1 MPDQI
6 KWGIIGNANISRACV
21 LPAIQASR
29 NGTVI
34 ALGTQHPHA
43 AAALAE
49 KHQIPNIYDS
59 YEAVIQDPSVEAV
72 YIPLPN
78 HLHFPW
84 TLKALEAGKHVL
96 CEKPLALNETEAE
109 QMAAAAQSC
118 NLLLMEALMY
128 RFHPRSL
135 QIKHLVDT
143 GKIGRLRH
151 VHSAFCFCMNEDQFM
166 VSDNFRLDPD
176 TGGGAL
182 WDVGCYC
189 VSLTR
194 WIMGEEPS
202 HVQGEAV
209 FSSRG
214 VDIQF
219 NGILRFPDG
228 RMATFE
234 AGFVSAL
241 QQTFTVSGDAG
252 IIELPHDAFIPW
264 ERDARYTIRG
274 VEDESG
280 KVHVV
285 PGADEYQLM
294 VEHFSDAIHK
304 SVSLSNPPQKSI
316 HNMRALDALLRSAR
330 EGTRIAL

>member
-6 KWGIIGNANISRACV
+6 KWGIIGNANIARACV

-29 NGTVI
+29 NGTVT

-43 AAALAE
+43 AEALAE
-49 KHQIPNIYDS
+49 KHHIPSIYDT
-59 YEAVIQDPSVEAV
+59 YEAVIQDPRVEAV

-96 CEKPLALNETEAE
+96 CEKPLALNETEAQE
-109 QMAAAAQSC
+109 MAAAAKSC
-118 NLLLMEALMY
+118 NVLLMEALMY

-135 QIKHLVDT
+135 QIQQLVAT
-143 GKIGRLRH
+143 GKIGRLRQI
-151 VHSAFCFCMNEDQFM
+151 HSAFCFCMNKDQFM
-166 VSDNFRLDPD
+166 APDNFRLDPH

-182 WDVGCYC
+182 WDVGCYS
-189 VSLTR
+189 VSLAR
-194 WIMGEEPS
+194 WIMGCEPS

-209 FSSRG
+209 FSSKG

-228 RMATFE
+228 RTATFE

-241 QQTFTVSGDAG
+241 QQTFTISGDAG

-274 VEDESG
+274 VADESG

-285 PGADEYQLM
+285 PGADQYRRM
-294 VEHFSDAIHK
+294 VEHFSDAIHQ
-304 SVSLSNPPQKSI
+304 SVCLPHSPQESI
-316 HNMRALDALLRSAR
+316 NNMRVLDALLLSAHK
-330 EGTRIAL
+330 GTRIAL